1 MIRGNDSLVRGVEL
15 KVNLGSSGQT
25 MTIRRPLQ
33 LIIPFELYNC
43 GDEKPANQKAE
54 GQPRRMAAINVDL
67 KRQLNDLI

>member
-33 LIIPFELYNC
+33 LIIPVELYIVVMKN
-43 GDEKPANQKAE
+43 PQ
-54 GQPRRMAAINVDL
+54 I
-67 KRQLNDLI
+67 KRQKDNNQGEWQQLTQT

>member
-43 GDEKPANQKAE
+43 GDEKLTNQEAK
-54 GQPRRMAAINVDL
+54 
-67 KRQLNDLI
+67 